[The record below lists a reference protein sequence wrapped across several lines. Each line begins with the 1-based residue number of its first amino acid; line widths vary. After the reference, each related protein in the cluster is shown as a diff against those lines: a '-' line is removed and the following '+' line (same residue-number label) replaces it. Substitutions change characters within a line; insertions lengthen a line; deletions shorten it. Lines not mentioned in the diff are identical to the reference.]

1 MAVREVYIL
10 CSLKHSVLWP
20 LILFCGTFIFAGR
33 MTLAQQVNPVYQVQL
48 KCLKLMSKQ
57 WILKNSKCQVHYRL
71 YVVGTLII
79 AICLCWIKSLTCK
92 DWSKKL
98 QHFLALKCICWW
110 GLSFGSV
117 KVCFVRSKD
126 SMSLLTLG
134 KGTVLWIDQEHL
146 HVLPNY
152 TYFQLSFW
160 FTTIQ
165 ENIVIKR

>member
-1 MAVREVYIL
+1 MTSRSMKRKFKKGEKGGSWWHLLELNELVRGVQRPAPQQLFQWREKITEEERGKCMSKGLLAVWEVYVL
-10 CSLKHSVLWP
+10 CFLKHSVLRP

-79 AICLCWIKSLTCK
+79 AICLGLIKSLTCK

-98 QHFLALKCICWW
+98 
-110 GLSFGSV
+110 
-117 KVCFVRSKD
+117 
-126 SMSLLTLG
+126 
-134 KGTVLWIDQEHL
+134 
-146 HVLPNY
+146 
-152 TYFQLSFW
+152 
-160 FTTIQ
+160 
-165 ENIVIKR
+165 